1 MTKLKSTSRLKVK
14 RDTFYLPDPQGGVYF
29 RNNVSSFQMEGTTI
43 YQWIEK
49 LIPMFNGEQSLAE
62 LTKGL
67 TPPYRN
73 RVYEIGETLYK
84 NGFVRDVSLDRQHQL
99 EARVLE
105 KYASQIEF
113 IENFTDSGAYRFQ
126 EYRQAKVLAIGSG
139 PFLVSLVSALI
150 ESGLPKFH
158 FMVTDSVPTNRL
170 RIIELLQ
177 NASKSDSKV
186 EVLQVPFEK
195 GAKRGFWQHVLH
207 PYDWI
212 LYVSQDGNV
221 KELKELNS
229 LCKDQRKLFLPAIYL
244 DQVGLAGPLV
254 QPESEACWESAWRR
268 LHQSSLQ
275 KDREPQAYSSTAG
288 SILANVTV
296 FEFFKKVVGIAGS
309 SQSNKI
315 YQLDLETL
323 EGGWISFIT
332 HPLVSNKRFSPKL
345 VKDLDVRLKQEQSGN
360 ERHSLDYFN
369 LLTSEE
375 TGIFHT
381 WEERNLKQL
390 PLSQCYVQAVNPIS
404 EGPADLLPEI
414 LCSGL
419 THKEAKREAG
429 LKGIEMY
436 ASQMFKDFKNQ
447 KNQANANLSEGFFG
461 VGAGE
466 TIAEAVCRG
475 LQEYLDEEWRK
486 RKADQQNPIFI
497 IQLGAIEEQRCRF
510 YLQALTTLNGSAPA
524 IGLHENLVGFPVLS
538 VWSNGT
544 WHTSAG
550 LNITLALENAL
561 QRALLDAQNGFY
573 ETDTKAESAVFS
585 EQEPLKLDIPSCA
598 ELTKWELLDSSI
610 QILNRNNKHLFVYDL
625 TFEPFLKQE
634 LTGVFGVQ
642 VREGES

>member
-29 RNNVSSFQMEGTTI
+29 RNNVNSFRMEGTTI

-49 LIPMFNGEQSLAE
+49 LIPMFNGEQSLGE

-84 NGFVRDVSLDRQHQL
+84 NGFVRDVSLDQQHQL
-99 EARVLE
+99 EASVLE

-139 PFLVSLVSALI
+139 PFLASLISALI

-158 FMVTDSVPTNRL
+158 FMATDSVPTNRL
-170 RIIELLQ
+170 RFKELLQ
-177 NASKSDSKV
+177 NASKSDPKV

-195 GAKRGFWQHVLH
+195 GAKRSFWHHVLH

-229 LCKDQRKLFLPAIYL
+229 ICKDQKKLFLPAIYL
-244 DQVGLAGPLV
+244 DHVGLAGPLV
-254 QPESEACWESAWRR
+254 HPESEACWESAWRR
-268 LHQSSLQ
+268 LHRSSLQ
-275 KDREPQAYSSTAG
+275 KDREVQAYSSTAG
-288 SILANVTV
+288 SILANVIV
-296 FEFFKKVVGIAGS
+296 FEFFKKVAGIAGS
-309 SQSNKI
+309 SQSHKI

-323 EGGWISFIT
+323 EGDWIAFIT

-345 VKDLDVRLKQEQSGN
+345 VKDLDIRLKQEQSGN
-360 ERHSLDYFN
+360 ERHSLDSFN
-369 LLTSEE
+369 LLTSKE

-404 EGPADLLPEI
+404 EGPADLLPEV
-414 LCSGL
+414 LCTGL
-419 THKEAKREAG
+419 THEEAKREAG

-436 ASQMFKDFKNQ
+436 ASQMIKEYKNK
-447 KNQANANLSEGFFG
+447 KNQAKVNLSEGFIG

-475 LQEYLDEEWRK
+475 LQECLDEECRK
-486 RKADQQNPIFI
+486 RKAVRQNPIFI
-497 IQLGAIEEQRCRF
+497 IQLETIEDHRCRF
-510 YLQALTTLNGSAPA
+510 YLQALAAMNGSAPA
-524 IGLHENLVGFPVLS
+524 IGLHENLFGFPVLS
-538 VWSNGT
+538 VGSNGT

-550 LNITLALENAL
+550 LTITLALENAL
-561 QRALLDAQNGFY
+561 QKALLEAQNRSD
-573 ETDTKAESAVFS
+573 EANTKTESAVFS
-585 EQEPLKLDIPSCA
+585 ENEPLKLDIPSCT
-598 ELTKWELLDSSI
+598 ERTKSEILDSSI
-610 QILNRNNKHLFVYDL
+610 QILNRNNKQLFVYDL
-625 TFEPFLKQE
+625 TFEPFLEQE